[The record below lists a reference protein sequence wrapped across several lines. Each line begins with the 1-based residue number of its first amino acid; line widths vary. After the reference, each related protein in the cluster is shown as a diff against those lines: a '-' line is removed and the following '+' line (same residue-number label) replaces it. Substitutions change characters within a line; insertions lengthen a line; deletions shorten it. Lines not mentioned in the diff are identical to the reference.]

1 MKNLIFLFLPFFLHF
16 SAVFAQIN
24 LIPNAEIAYIKTKM
38 GSQINSPHFEGQ
50 PIVSPDGKY
59 LFIYR
64 SGHPQNVNYTANK
77 KDEDIWFA
85 ELQRNGTFG
94 EVKNMG
100 RPLNSAGNDAVIGIS
115 GDGNTLFLYDQYST
129 SLGGVKSL
137 AISERTA
144 TGGWSTPKS
153 IQIKD
158 FAWTDDVAW
167 MYMSADKKILMIA
180 YTDWTTK
187 KGFGQQDLYV
197 SFRQA
202 DGTFGTPKNLGRKL
216 NTSAIEASPFL
227 AADNVTM
234 YFATNGRAG
243 YGNLDIFV
251 SKRLDDTWT
260 NWSEPQNLGNQ
271 INTAFWDSEF
281 CLTAEGKTGY
291 MSSGGVNYGENADIF
306 KVEVKESARP
316 EAVGMVFGKI
326 INKKTNEPIA
336 AEIAYADLTT
346 GKNIGTAQSSF
357 DGSYQM
363 FLPKN
368 KNYSY
373 TAEKEGFFA
382 LSETLDLNNLQTYTK
397 IEKNIYL
404 VPIETGVAIQLNNL
418 FFVRAQATLLP
429 ESEGEL
435 ERLLDMMQKYPKIKI
450 EIVGHT
456 DNTGNAFKNKELSL
470 QRANKVKE
478 FLIGKGI
485 TNDRIRSKGMGG
497 AQPLA
502 DNKTEETRKL
512 NRRVEFVILEK

>member
-1 MKNLIFLFLPFFLHF
+1 MMKYKIFVFLTLFLHF

-24 LIPNAEIAYIKTKM
+24 LIPNAETAYVRTKM
-38 GSQINSPHFEGQ
+38 GSQINSQYFEGQ

-64 SGHPQNVNYTANK
+64 AGHPQNFNYANNN
-77 KDEDIWFA
+77 KDEDIWYA
-85 ELQRNGTFG
+85 ELQKNGQFG
-94 EVKNMG
+94 EVKNIG
-100 RPLNSAGNDAVIGIS
+100 KPLNLGYNNAVLGIS
-115 GDGNTLFLYDQYST
+115 GDGNTLFLYDQYYDIGSAVT
-129 SLGGVKSL
+129 GV

-144 TGGWSTPKS
+144 TGWGTPKS
-153 IQIKD
+153 IKIKD
-158 FAWTDDVAW
+158 FFWTLGVAW
-167 MYMSADKKILMIA
+167 MYMSIDKKILLIS
-180 YTDWTTK
+180 YIDYTTK
-187 KGFGQQDLYV
+187 KGFGEQDLYV
-197 SFRQA
+197 SFLQA

-216 NTSAIEASPFL
+216 NTAAIEASPFL
-227 AADNVTM
+227 AADNKTL

-260 NWSEPQNLGNQ
+260 NWSEPQNLGSK

-281 CLTAEGKTGY
+281 CLTAEGKMGY
-291 MSSGGVNYGENADIF
+291 MSSGGLNYGENADIY
-306 KVEVKESARP
+306 KVEVNESARP

-336 AEIAYADLTT
+336 ANVDYADLAT
-346 GKNIGTAQSSF
+346 GKNIGTARSAF

-418 FFVRAQATLLP
+418 FFVRAQETLLP

-470 QRANKVKE
+470 KRANKVKE
-478 FLIGKGI
+478 FLTGKGI
-485 TNDRIRSKGMGG
+485 TNDRIKTTGMGG
-497 AQPLA
+497 AKPIS